1 VGGHV
6 VTSREPVVAIDGPA
20 GVGKSTL
27 ARRLAGDLGL
37 RYVNTG
43 LMYRALARTAL
54 ERGVDPDDGTV
65 LAALA
70 RELRFEVRPG
80 SPPSLAA
87 EGFREQDLATA
98 EVEEVVSA
106 VSRHPEVRDVLRAE
120 QRQLGRGAV
129 VEGRD
134 IGSVVFP
141 DADVKIY
148 LSGEESARATRRS
161 RERGSMDRSLVEA
174 LTRRDERDARTNPF
188 VPADDAREVDT
199 TSKDADR
206 VFREVRDIVREILG
220 R

>member
-1 VGGHV
+1 MTAG
-6 VTSREPVVAIDGPA
+6 PVVAIDGPA

-27 ARRLAGDLGL
+27 ARRLAEDLAL

-43 LMYRALARTAL
+43 LMYRALARLAL
-54 ERGVDPDDGTV
+54 DTGVDPEDGPALV
-65 LAALA
+65 ALA
-70 RELRFEVRPG
+70 RDLRFEVSPG

-87 EGFREQDLATA
+87 KDFRGADLATA

-106 VSRHPEVRDVLRAE
+106 VSRHPEVRDVLRGE
-120 QRQLGRGAV
+120 QRRVGRGAV

-148 LSGEESARATRRS
+148 LSGEEAARAARRS
-161 RERGSMDRSLVEA
+161 RERGSMERSLAEA
-174 LTRRDERDARTNPF
+174 LARRDERDARTNPF
-188 VPADDAREVDT
+188 VPARDAREVDT
-199 TSKDADR
+199 TEKDADL
-206 VFREVRDIVREILG
+206 VFSEVREIVREALG

>member
-6 VTSREPVVAIDGPA
+6 VTGTVVAIDGPA

-27 ARRLAGDLGL
+27 ARRLAEDLGL

-43 LMYRALARTAL
+43 LMYRAVARAAL
-54 ERGVDPDDGTV
+54 DRGVDPEDGPV

-70 RELRFEVRPG
+70 RDLRFGITDR
-80 SPPSLAA
+80 SLVT
-87 EGFREQDLATA
+87 EGYEEADLATA
-98 EVEEVVSA
+98 EVEQLVSS

-120 QRQLGRGAV
+120 QRRLGADGSV

-141 DADVKIY
+141 DADVKVF
-148 LSGEESARATRRS
+148 LSGHEDVRAARRG
-161 RERGSMDRSLVEA
+161 RERGSMEPTLAEA
-174 LTRRDERDARTNPF
+174 LARRDELDARTNPF
-188 VPADDAREVDT
+188 VPAEDALEVDT
-199 TSKDADR
+199 SGKDADQ
-206 VFREVRDIVREILG
+206 VFGEVREIVRRALG

>member
-6 VTSREPVVAIDGPA
+6 VTGTVVAIDGPA

-27 ARRLAGDLGL
+27 ARRLAEDLGL

-43 LMYRALARTAL
+43 LMYRAVARAAL
-54 ERGVDPDDGTV
+54 DRGVDPEDGPV

-70 RELRFEVRPG
+70 RDLRFGITDR
-80 SPPSLAA
+80 SLVT
-87 EGFREQDLATA
+87 EGYEEADLATA
-98 EVEEVVSA
+98 EVEQVVSS

-120 QRQLGRGAV
+120 QRRLGADGSV

-141 DADVKIY
+141 DADVKVF
-148 LSGEESARATRRS
+148 LSGHEDVRAARRG
-161 RERGSMDRSLVEA
+161 RERGSMEPPLAEA
-174 LTRRDERDARTNPF
+174 LARRDELDARTNPF
-188 VPADDAREVDT
+188 VPAEDALEVDT
-199 TSKDADR
+199 SGKDADQ
-206 VFREVRDIVREILG
+206 VFGEVREIVRRALG